1 MVRQLLQAYFASGLS
16 NFKGIAMTAVTT
28 MIGVLC
34 GWLML
39 EGAVALGGSEIA
51 FSLTIGI
58 LVMCIVLMGQVKWTS
73 FVPGMFVGFY
83 SFFALRSP
91 STDWKILALSIL
103 AGILLGFICDWGG
116 RMLFAS
122 WQPKKSKK
130 KA

>member
-1 MVRQLLQAYFASGLS
+1 MKLNKYIVGTAAFTGL
-16 NFKGIAMTAVTT
+16 
-28 MIGVLC
+28 LC
-34 GWLML
+34 GLWCGFAGVFGL
-39 EGAVALGGSEIA
+39 IA
-51 FSLTIGI
+51 WS
-58 LVMCIVLMGQVKWTS
+58 
-73 FVPGMFVGFY
+73 GFAGCY

-103 AGILLGFICDWGG
+103 AGILLGFICDWGE